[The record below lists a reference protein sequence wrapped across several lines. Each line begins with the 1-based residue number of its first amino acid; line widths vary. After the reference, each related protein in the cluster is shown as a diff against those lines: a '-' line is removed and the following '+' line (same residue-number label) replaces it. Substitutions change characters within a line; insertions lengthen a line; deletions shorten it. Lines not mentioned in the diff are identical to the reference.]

1 MKSDLSENV
10 INLQS
15 DLIALTA
22 TETETM
28 KAPNQRIKDKHSRM
42 NIKEIILINF

>member
-1 MKSDLSENV
+1 MKSDLSENA

-28 KAPNQRIKDKHSRM
+28 KAPDYGIYNQRI
-42 NIKEIILINF
+42 NIAGWILKK